1 MDIEEQEQYPE
12 HPDNIFMR
20 TADKAVGMFARL
32 GLCAVKVLAIAALG
46 AVKGIKLI
54 LSELLGFLSFAFRGI
69 RWFWRGMT
77 ESIRFRTRRNK
88 ELYNNVKKAKK
99 RGKAAHAGA
108 VTRFA
113 GSFLFGE
120 EGIFYTL
127 FNYIMP
133 IVSIAFLIA
142 VVRYGSGLEYGI
154 VVDFN
159 GKEIGIISAEADF
172 EKAEREVQQRI
183 SYAESDKTLNLSAN
197 FSLKIISDDDKL
209 LSYDQ
214 LANEMLAA
222 SNEKLT
228 EAWGIYIDGK
238 FIAAVKNKDT
248 IQEALSDRLVNYKV
262 DGEVHNLSYKNKI
275 EYTQGIYLQDS
286 VMAEKPAID
295 MLTSST
301 EKKGVY
307 IAQNGDTSV
316 SVCQMY
322 NMSLEDFK
330 RLNPYNAS
338 TSLKNGQ
345 VVNIIETESF
355 LPIQYVRE
363 FETLSFLDYETV
375 EYETSALNVGVR
387 SILVKGSP
395 GEKISNTEVTY
406 VDGIERSRRTIRSVV
421 TKEPVIEQIGIG
433 TYAARPD
440 PHCRPVTG
448 SGEMGWP
455 LDGGWISDTFI
466 SDRDHKGLDIAA
478 NEGTDIY
485 AAADGVV
492 ISAGWNSGGYGYMV
506 QIDHLNGYQT
516 VYGHMSAVFAV
527 ENQTVT
533 KGQLIGAVG
542 DTGNSYGAHL
552 HFEVRYM
559 GICLNPELFLNT
571 VDGTDVPEDEE

>member
-1 MDIEEQEQYPE
+1 MQTTENTI
-12 HPDNIFMR
+12 NLFS
-20 TADKAVGMFARL
+20 RL
-32 GLCAVKVLAIAALG
+32 GLCAVKILAIAALG
-46 AVKGIKLI
+46 IIKGFGLI
-54 LSELLGFLSFAFRGI
+54 LSELLGFLSFALRGAK
-69 RWFWRGMT
+69 WFWRGMT
-77 ESIRFRTRRNK
+77 ESIRFRTKRNK
-88 ELYNNVKKAKK
+88 ELYNEVIKAKK
-99 RGKAAHAGA
+99 EGKSAHAKA

-120 EGIFYTL
+120 EGVFYTM

-133 IVSIAFLIA
+133 IVSIAFLVA
-142 VVRYGSGLEYGI
+142 VVKYGSGLEYGI
-154 VVDFN
+154 AVDFN

-183 SYAESDKTLNLSAN
+183 SYAENDKTLNLSAN
-197 FSLKIISDDDKL
+197 FSLKIISDSDRI

-214 LANEMLAA
+214 LANEMLEA
-222 SNEKLT
+222 SDEKLT

-238 FIAAVKNKDT
+238 FIAAVEDNEK
-248 IQEALSDRLVNYKV
+248 IQKALSERLLNYKV
-262 DGEVHNLSYKNKI
+262 DGEVRDLSYKNKI

-286 VMAEKPAID
+286 VMEEKPAIE

-307 IAQNGDTSV
+307 IAKAGDTSV

-322 NMSLEDFK
+322 NMSLEDFTK
-330 RLNPYNAS
+330 LNPYNAS

-345 VVNIIETESF
+345 VINVIETESF
-355 LPIQYVRE
+355 LPIKYVKD

-387 SILVKGSP
+387 SVLVKGAV

-406 VDGIERSRRTIRSVV
+406 VDGIERSRRTVRSVV

-440 PHCRPVTG
+440 PNCRPVTG

-466 SDRDHKGLDIAA
+466 SDRNHKGLDIAA

-516 VYGHMSAVFAV
+516 VYGHMSSVFAV

-542 DTGNSYGAHL
+542 DTGNSYGSHL

-559 GICLNPELFLNT
+559 GVCLDPELFLNT
-571 VDGTDVPEDEE
+571 VDGTDIELD

>member
-1 MDIEEQEQYPE
+1 MDTEEQEYYPE
-12 HPDNIFMR
+12 HPDSFFMR
-20 TADKAVGMFARL
+20 TTDNAINLFSRL
-32 GLCAVKVLAIAALG
+32 GLCTVKILAIAALG
-46 AVKGIKLI
+46 IIKGLGFI
-54 LSELLGFLSFAFRGI
+54 LSELLGFLSFALRGAK
-69 RWFWRGMT
+69 WFWRGMT
-77 ESIRFRTRRNK
+77 ESIRFRTKRNK
-88 ELYNNVKKAKK
+88 ELYNEVIKAKK
-99 RGKAAHAGA
+99 EGKPAHAKA

-120 EGIFYTL
+120 EGVFYTL

-133 IVSIAFLIA
+133 IVSIAFLVA
-142 VVRYGSGLEYGI
+142 VVKYGSGLEYGI
-154 VVDFN
+154 AVDFN

-183 SYAESDKTLNLSAN
+183 SYAENDKTLNLSAN
-197 FSLKIISDDDKL
+197 FSLKIISDSDRI

-214 LANEMLAA
+214 LANEMLEA
-222 SNEKLT
+222 SDEKLT

-238 FIAAVKNKDT
+238 FIAAVEDNEK
-248 IQEALSDRLVNYKV
+248 IQKALSERLLNYKV
-262 DGEVHNLSYKNKI
+262 DGEVRDLSYKNKI

-286 VMAEKPAID
+286 VMEEKPAIE

-307 IAQNGDTSV
+307 IAKTGDTSV

-322 NMSLEDFK
+322 NMSLEDFTK
-330 RLNPYNAS
+330 LNPYNAS

-345 VVNIIETESF
+345 VINVIETESF
-355 LPIQYVRE
+355 LPIKYVKD

-387 SILVKGSP
+387 SVLVKGAV

-406 VDGIERSRRTIRSVV
+406 VDGIERSRRTVKSVV

-440 PHCRPVTG
+440 ANCRPVTG

-455 LDGGWISDTFI
+455 VDGGWISDTFI
-466 SDRDHKGLDIAA
+466 SDRNHKGLDIAA

-516 VYGHMSAVFAV
+516 VYGHMSSVFAV

-542 DTGNSYGAHL
+542 DTGNSYGSHL

-559 GICLNPELFLNT
+559 GVCLDPELFLNT
-571 VDGTDVPEDEE
+571 VDGTDIELD

>member
-1 MDIEEQEQYPE
+1 MDTEEQEYYPE
-12 HPDNIFMR
+12 HPDSFFMR
-20 TADKAVGMFARL
+20 TTDNAINLFSRL
-32 GLCAVKVLAIAALG
+32 GLCTVKILAITALG
-46 AVKGIKLI
+46 IIKGLGFI
-54 LSELLGFLSFAFRGI
+54 LSELLGFLSFALRGAK
-69 RWFWRGMT
+69 WFWRGMT
-77 ESIRFRTRRNK
+77 ESIRFRTKRNR
-88 ELYNNVKKAKK
+88 ELYNEVIKAKK
-99 RGKAAHAGA
+99 EGKSAHAKA

-120 EGIFYTL
+120 EGVFYTM

-133 IVSIAFLIA
+133 IVSIAFLVA
-142 VVRYGSGLEYGI
+142 VVKYGSGLEYGI
-154 VVDFN
+154 AVDFN

-183 SYAESDKTLNLSAN
+183 SYAENDKTLNLSAN
-197 FSLKIISDDDKL
+197 FSLKIISDSDRI

-214 LANEMLAA
+214 LANEMLEA
-222 SNEKLT
+222 SDEKLT

-238 FIAAVKNKDT
+238 FIAAVEDNEK
-248 IQEALSDRLVNYKV
+248 IQKALSERLLNYKV
-262 DGEVHNLSYKNKI
+262 DGEVRDLSYKNKI

-286 VMAEKPAID
+286 VMEEKPAIE

-307 IAQNGDTSV
+307 IAKTGDTSV

-322 NMSLEDFK
+322 NMSLEDFTK
-330 RLNPYNAS
+330 LNPYNAS

-345 VVNIIETESF
+345 VINVIETESF
-355 LPIQYVRE
+355 LPIKYVRD

-387 SILVKGSP
+387 SVLVKGAV

-406 VDGIERSRRTIRSVV
+406 VDGIERSRRTVKSVV

-440 PHCRPVTG
+440 ANCRPVTG

-466 SDRDHKGLDIAA
+466 SDRNHKGLDIAA

-516 VYGHMSAVFAV
+516 VYGHMSSVFAV

-542 DTGNSYGAHL
+542 DTGNSYGSHL

-559 GICLNPELFLNT
+559 GVCLDPELFLNT
-571 VDGTDVPEDEE
+571 VDGIDEDPPDE

>member
-1 MDIEEQEQYPE
+1 MDIEEQEHYPE
-12 HPDNIFMR
+12 HPDSFFMQ
-20 TADKAVGMFARL
+20 TTENTINLFSRL
-32 GLCAVKVLAIAALG
+32 GLCAVKILAIAALG
-46 AVKGIKLI
+46 IIKGFGLI
-54 LSELLGFLSFAFRGI
+54 LSELLGFLSFALRGAK
-69 RWFWRGMT
+69 WFWRGMT
-77 ESIRFRTRRNK
+77 ESIRFRTKRNK
-88 ELYNNVKKAKK
+88 ELYNEVIKAKK
-99 RGKAAHAGA
+99 EGKSAHAKA
-108 VTRFA
+108 ITRFA

-120 EGIFYTL
+120 EGVFYTM

-133 IVSIAFLIA
+133 IVSIAFLVA
-142 VVRYGSGLEYGI
+142 VVKYGSGLEYGI
-154 VVDFN
+154 AVDFN

-183 SYAESDKTLNLSAN
+183 SYAENDKTLNLSAN
-197 FSLKIISDDDKL
+197 FSLKIISDSDRI

-214 LANEMLAA
+214 LANEMLEA
-222 SNEKLT
+222 SDEKLT

-238 FIAAVKNKDT
+238 FIAAVEDNEK
-248 IQEALSDRLVNYKV
+248 IQKALSERLLNYKV
-262 DGEVHNLSYKNKI
+262 DGEVRDLSYKNKI

-286 VMAEKPAID
+286 VMEEKPAIE

-307 IAQNGDTSV
+307 IAKAGDTSV

-322 NMSLEDFK
+322 NMSLEDFTK
-330 RLNPYNAS
+330 LNPYNAS

-345 VVNIIETESF
+345 VINVIETESF
-355 LPIQYVRE
+355 LPIKYVKD

-387 SILVKGSP
+387 SVLVKGAV

-406 VDGIERSRRTIRSVV
+406 VDGIERSRRTVRSVV

-440 PHCRPVTG
+440 PNCRPVTG

-466 SDRDHKGLDIAA
+466 SDRNHKGLDIAA

-516 VYGHMSAVFAV
+516 VYGHMSSVFAV

-542 DTGNSYGAHL
+542 DTGNSYGSHL

-559 GICLNPELFLNT
+559 GVCLDPELFLNT
-571 VDGTDVPEDEE
+571 VDGTDIELD

>member
-1 MDIEEQEQYPE
+1 MEPE
-12 HPDNIFMR
+12 DQDNLFR
-20 TADKAVGMFARL
+20 RAVNGAVNLSARL
-32 GLCAVKVLAIAALG
+32 GLCAVKVLAVAALG
-46 AVKGIKLI
+46 MIKGLKLI
-54 LSELLGFLSFAFRGI
+54 LSELLSLISFVFRGV
-69 RWFWRGMT
+69 RWFWKGMT
-77 ESIRFRTRRNK
+77 ESVRFRAERNRK
-88 ELYNNVKKAKK
+88 LYNNIKKAKK

-108 VTRFA
+108 VTRFT

-120 EGIFYTL
+120 EGVLYTV
-127 FNYIMP
+127 FNYTMP
-133 IVSIAFLIA
+133 IICIAFLIG

-154 VVDFN
+154 AVDFN
-159 GKEIGIISAEADF
+159 GKEIGIITAEADF

-183 SYAESDKTLNLSAN
+183 SYAESDKTIELSAN

-209 LSYDQ
+209 LSSDQ
-214 LANEMLAA
+214 LANEMLEA
-222 SNEKLT
+222 SDEKLT

-238 FIAAVKNKDT
+238 FIAAVENKDK
-248 IQEALSDRLVNYKV
+248 IQKALSERLLNYKV
-262 DGEVHNLSYKNKI
+262 DGEVHDLSYKNKI

-286 VMAEKPAID
+286 VMEEKPAIE

-307 IAQNGDTSV
+307 IAKTGDTSV
-316 SVCQMY
+316 SVCQKY
-322 NMSLEDFK
+322 NMSLDDFK
-330 RLNPYNAS
+330 RLNPYNS
-338 TSLKNGQ
+338 GTSLKNGQ
-345 VVNIIETESF
+345 IVNITETESY
-355 LPIQYVRE
+355 LPIQYVKK

-375 EYETSALNVGVR
+375 EYETSSLNVGVR
-387 SILVKGSP
+387 TILVKGVP
-395 GEKISNTEVTY
+395 GEKVSNTEITY
-406 VDGIERSRRTIRSVV
+406 VDGIERSRKTVSSVV

-433 TYAARPD
+433 TYSAHPD
-440 PHCRPVTG
+440 PSCRPVTG

-466 SDRDHKGLDIAA
+466 SDRNHKGLDIAA
-478 NEGTDIY
+478 GEGTDIY

-516 VYGHMSAVFAV
+516 VYGHMSAVFAA

-542 DTGNSYGAHL
+542 NTGNSFGSHC

-559 GICLNPELFLNT
+559 GVCYDPELFLNT
-571 VDGTDVPEDEE
+571 VDGGDPDNDDDE

>member
-1 MDIEEQEQYPE
+1 MEPE
-12 HPDNIFMR
+12 DQDNLFR
-20 TADKAVGMFARL
+20 RAVNGAINLSARL
-32 GLCAVKVLAIAALG
+32 GLCAVKVLAVAALG
-46 AVKGIKLI
+46 MIKGLKLI
-54 LSELLGFLSFAFRGI
+54 FSELLGLISFVFRGVC
-69 RWFWRGMT
+69 WFWKGMT
-77 ESIRFRTRRNK
+77 ESVRFRAERNR
-88 ELYNNVKKAKK
+88 ELYNNIKKAKK

-120 EGIFYTL
+120 EGVLYTV
-127 FNYIMP
+127 FNYTMP
-133 IVSIAFLIA
+133 IICIAFLIG

-154 VVDFN
+154 AVDFN
-159 GKEIGIISAEADF
+159 GKEIGIITAEADF

-183 SYAESDKTLNLSAN
+183 SYAESDKTIELSAN

-209 LSYDQ
+209 LSSDQ
-214 LANEMLAA
+214 LANEMLEA
-222 SNEKLT
+222 SDEKLT

-238 FIAAVKNKDT
+238 FIAAVENKDK
-248 IQEALSDRLVNYKV
+248 IQKALSDRLLNYNV
-262 DGEVHNLSYKNKI
+262 DGEVYDLSYKNKI

-286 VMAEKPAID
+286 VMDEKPAIE

-307 IAQNGDTSV
+307 IAHTGDTSV
-316 SVCQMY
+316 SVCQKY
-322 NMSLEDFK
+322 NMSLDDFK
-330 RLNPYNAS
+330 RLNPYNS
-338 TSLKNGQ
+338 GTSLKSGQ
-345 VVNIIETESF
+345 MVNITETESY
-355 LPIQYVRE
+355 LPIQYVKK

-375 EYETSALNVGVR
+375 EYETSSLNVGVR
-387 SILVKGSP
+387 TILVKGVP
-395 GEKISNTEVTY
+395 GEKVSNTEITY
-406 VDGIERSRRTIRSVV
+406 VDGIERSRKTVSSVV

-433 TYAARPD
+433 TYSAHPD
-440 PHCRPVTG
+440 PSCRPVTG

-466 SDRDHKGLDIAA
+466 SDRNHKGLDIAA
-478 NEGTDIY
+478 GEGTDIY

-516 VYGHMSAVFAV
+516 VYGHMSAVFAA

-542 DTGNSYGAHL
+542 NTGNSFGSHC

-559 GICLNPELFLNT
+559 GVCYDPELFLNT
-571 VDGTDVPEDEE
+571 VDGGDPNNDDDE

>member
-1 MDIEEQEQYPE
+1 MDIEEQEHYPE
-12 HPDNIFMR
+12 HPDSFFMQ
-20 TADKAVGMFARL
+20 TTDNTINLFSRL
-32 GLCAVKVLAIAALG
+32 GLCTVKILAIAALG
-46 AVKGIKLI
+46 IIKGFGLI
-54 LSELLGFLSFAFRGI
+54 LSELLGFLSFALRGAK
-69 RWFWRGMT
+69 WFWRGMT
-77 ESIRFRTRRNK
+77 ESIRFRTKRNK
-88 ELYNNVKKAKK
+88 ELYNEVIKAKK
-99 RGKAAHAGA
+99 EGKSAHAKA

-120 EGIFYTL
+120 EGVFYTM

-133 IVSIAFLIA
+133 IVSIAFLVA
-142 VVRYGSGLEYGI
+142 VVKYGSGLEYGI
-154 VVDFN
+154 AVDFN

-183 SYAESDKTLNLSAN
+183 SYAENDKTLNLSAN
-197 FSLKIISDDDKL
+197 FSLKIISDSDRI

-214 LANEMLAA
+214 LANEMLEA
-222 SNEKLT
+222 SDEKLT

-238 FIAAVKNKDT
+238 FIAAVEDNEK
-248 IQEALSDRLVNYKV
+248 IQKALSERLLNYKV
-262 DGEVHNLSYKNKI
+262 DGEVRDLSYKNKI

-286 VMAEKPAID
+286 VMAEKPAIE

-307 IAQNGDTSV
+307 IAKAGDTNV

-330 RLNPYNAS
+330 KLNPYNAS

-345 VVNIIETESF
+345 VINVIETESF
-355 LPIQYVRE
+355 LPIKYVKD

-387 SILVKGSP
+387 SVLVKGAV

-406 VDGIERSRRTIRSVV
+406 VDGIERSRRTVKSVV

-440 PHCRPVTG
+440 PNCRPVTG

-466 SDRDHKGLDIAA
+466 SDRNHKGLDIAA

-516 VYGHMSAVFAV
+516 VYGHMSSVFAV

-542 DTGNSYGAHL
+542 DTGNSYGSHL

-559 GICLNPELFLNT
+559 GVCLDPELFLNT
-571 VDGTDVPEDEE
+571 VDGTDIELD

>member
-1 MDIEEQEQYPE
+1 MDTEEQEYYPE
-12 HPDNIFMR
+12 HPDSFFMR
-20 TADKAVGMFARL
+20 TTDNAINLFSRL
-32 GLCAVKVLAIAALG
+32 GLCTVKILAIAALG
-46 AVKGIKLI
+46 IIKGLGFI
-54 LSELLGFLSFAFRGI
+54 LSELLGFLSFALRGAK
-69 RWFWRGMT
+69 WFWRGMT
-77 ESIRFRTRRNK
+77 ESIRFRTKRNK
-88 ELYNNVKKAKK
+88 ELYNEVIKAKK
-99 RGKAAHAGA
+99 EGKPAHAKA

-120 EGIFYTL
+120 EGVFYTL

-133 IVSIAFLIA
+133 IVSIAFLVA
-142 VVRYGSGLEYGI
+142 VVKYGSGLEYGI
-154 VVDFN
+154 AVDFN

-183 SYAESDKTLNLSAN
+183 SYAENDKTLNLSAN
-197 FSLKIISDDDKL
+197 FSLKIISDSDRI

-214 LANEMLAA
+214 LANEMLEA
-222 SNEKLT
+222 SDEKLT

-238 FIAAVKNKDT
+238 FIAAVEDNEK
-248 IQEALSDRLVNYKV
+248 IQKALSERLLNYKV
-262 DGEVHNLSYKNKI
+262 DGEVRDLSYKNKI

-286 VMAEKPAID
+286 VMEEKPAIE

-307 IAQNGDTSV
+307 IAKTGDTSV

-322 NMSLEDFK
+322 NMSLEDFTK
-330 RLNPYNAS
+330 LNPYNAS

-345 VVNIIETESF
+345 VINVIETESF
-355 LPIQYVRE
+355 LPIKYVKD

-375 EYETSALNVGVR
+375 EYETSALNVGVK
-387 SILVKGSP
+387 SVLVKGAV

-406 VDGIERSRRTIRSVV
+406 VDGIERSRRTVKSVV

-440 PHCRPVTG
+440 PNCRPVTG

-466 SDRDHKGLDIAA
+466 SDRNHKGLDIAA

-516 VYGHMSAVFAV
+516 VYGHMSSVFAV

-542 DTGNSYGAHL
+542 DTGNSYGSHL

-559 GICLNPELFLNT
+559 GVCLDPELFLNT
-571 VDGTDVPEDEE
+571 VDGTDIELD

>member
-1 MDIEEQEQYPE
+1 MDTEEQEYYPE
-12 HPDNIFMR
+12 HPDSFFMR
-20 TADKAVGMFARL
+20 TTDNAINLFSRL
-32 GLCAVKVLAIAALG
+32 GLCTVKILAIAALG
-46 AVKGIKLI
+46 IIKGLGFI
-54 LSELLGFLSFAFRGI
+54 LSELLGFLSFALRGAK
-69 RWFWRGMT
+69 WFWRGMT
-77 ESIRFRTRRNK
+77 ESIRFRTKRNK
-88 ELYNNVKKAKK
+88 ELYNEVIKAKK
-99 RGKAAHAGA
+99 EGKPAHAKA

-120 EGIFYTL
+120 EGVFYTL

-133 IVSIAFLIA
+133 IVSIAFLVA
-142 VVRYGSGLEYGI
+142 VVKYGSGLEYGI
-154 VVDFN
+154 AVDFN

-183 SYAESDKTLNLSAN
+183 SYAENDKTLNLSAN
-197 FSLKIISDDDKL
+197 FSLKIISDSDRI

-214 LANEMLAA
+214 LANEMLE
-222 SNEKLT
+222 SSDEKLT

-238 FIAAVKNKDT
+238 FIAAVEDNEK
-248 IQEALSDRLVNYKV
+248 IQKALSERLLNYKV
-262 DGEVHNLSYKNKI
+262 DGEVRDLSYKNKI

-286 VMAEKPAID
+286 VMEEKPAIE

-307 IAQNGDTSV
+307 IAKTGDTSV

-322 NMSLEDFK
+322 NMSLEDFTK
-330 RLNPYNAS
+330 LNPYNAS

-345 VVNIIETESF
+345 VINVIETESF
-355 LPIQYVRE
+355 LPIKYVKD

-387 SILVKGSP
+387 SVLVKGAV

-406 VDGIERSRRTIRSVV
+406 VDGIERSRRTVKSVV

-440 PHCRPVTG
+440 PNCRPVTG

-516 VYGHMSAVFAV
+516 VYGHMSSVFAV

-542 DTGNSYGAHL
+542 DTGNSYGSHL

-559 GICLNPELFLNT
+559 GVCLDPELFLNT
-571 VDGTDVPEDEE
+571 VDGTDIELD

>member
-1 MDIEEQEQYPE
+1 MDIEEQEHYPE
-12 HPDNIFMR
+12 HPDSFFMQ
-20 TADKAVGMFARL
+20 TTDNTINLFSRL
-32 GLCAVKVLAIAALG
+32 GLCAVKILAIAALG
-46 AVKGIKLI
+46 IIKGFGLI
-54 LSELLGFLSFAFRGI
+54 LSELLGFLSFALRGAK
-69 RWFWRGMT
+69 WFWRGMT
-77 ESIRFRTRRNK
+77 ESIRFRTKRNK
-88 ELYNNVKKAKK
+88 ELYNEVIKAKK
-99 RGKAAHAGA
+99 EGKSAHAKA

-120 EGIFYTL
+120 EGVFYTM

-133 IVSIAFLIA
+133 IVSIAFLVA
-142 VVRYGSGLEYGI
+142 VVKYGSGLEYGI
-154 VVDFN
+154 AVDFN

-183 SYAESDKTLNLSAN
+183 SYAENDKTLNLSAN
-197 FSLKIISDDDKL
+197 FSLKIISDSDRI

-214 LANEMLAA
+214 LANEMLEA
-222 SNEKLT
+222 SDEKLT

-238 FIAAVKNKDT
+238 FIAAVEDNEK
-248 IQEALSDRLVNYKV
+248 IQKALSERLLNYKV
-262 DGEVHNLSYKNKI
+262 DGEVRDLSYKNKI

-286 VMAEKPAID
+286 VMEEKPAIE

-307 IAQNGDTSV
+307 IAKTGDTSV

-322 NMSLEDFK
+322 NMSLEDFTK
-330 RLNPYNAS
+330 LNPYNAS

-345 VVNIIETESF
+345 VINVIETESF
-355 LPIQYVRE
+355 LPIKYVKD

-387 SILVKGSP
+387 SVLVKGAV

-406 VDGIERSRRTIRSVV
+406 VDGIERSRRTVRSVV

-440 PHCRPVTG
+440 PNCRPVTG

-466 SDRDHKGLDIAA
+466 SDRNHKGLDIAA

-516 VYGHMSAVFAV
+516 VYGHMSSVFAV

-542 DTGNSYGAHL
+542 DTGNSYGSHL

-559 GICLNPELFLNT
+559 GVCLDPELFLNT
-571 VDGTDVPEDEE
+571 VDGTDIELD

>member
-1 MDIEEQEQYPE
+1 MDIEEQEHYPE
-12 HPDNIFMR
+12 HPDSFFMQ
-20 TADKAVGMFARL
+20 TTENTINLFSRL
-32 GLCAVKVLAIAALG
+32 GLCAVKILAIAALG
-46 AVKGIKLI
+46 IIKGFGLI
-54 LSELLGFLSFAFRGI
+54 LSELLGFLSFALRGAK
-69 RWFWRGMT
+69 WFWRGMT
-77 ESIRFRTRRNK
+77 ESIRFRTKRNK
-88 ELYNNVKKAKK
+88 ELYNEVIKAKK
-99 RGKAAHAGA
+99 EGKSAHAKA

-120 EGIFYTL
+120 EGVFYTM

-133 IVSIAFLIA
+133 IVSIAFLVA
-142 VVRYGSGLEYGI
+142 VVKYGSGLEYGI
-154 VVDFN
+154 AVDFN

-183 SYAESDKTLNLSAN
+183 SYAENDKTLNLSAN
-197 FSLKIISDDDKL
+197 FSLKIISDSDRI

-214 LANEMLAA
+214 LANEMLEA
-222 SNEKLT
+222 SDEKLT

-238 FIAAVKNKDT
+238 FIAAVEDNEK
-248 IQEALSDRLVNYKV
+248 IQKALSERLLNYKV
-262 DGEVHNLSYKNKI
+262 DGEVRDLSYKNKI

-286 VMAEKPAID
+286 VMEEKPAIE

-307 IAQNGDTSV
+307 IAKTGDTNV

-330 RLNPYNAS
+330 KLNPYNAS

-345 VVNIIETESF
+345 VINVIETESF
-355 LPIQYVRE
+355 LPIKYVKD

-387 SILVKGSP
+387 SVLVKGAV

-406 VDGIERSRRTIRSVV
+406 VDGIERSRRTVKSVV

-440 PHCRPVTG
+440 ANCRPVTG

-455 LDGGWISDTFI
+455 VDGGWISDTFI
-466 SDRDHKGLDIAA
+466 SDRNHKGLDIAA

-516 VYGHMSAVFAV
+516 VYGHMSSVFAV

-542 DTGNSYGAHL
+542 DTGNSYGSHL

-559 GICLNPELFLNT
+559 GVCLDPELFLNT
-571 VDGTDVPEDEE
+571 VDGTDIELD

>member
-1 MDIEEQEQYPE
+1 MDTEELENQPE

-20 TADKAVGMFARL
+20 TTENAANLFARL
-32 GLCAVKVLAIAALG
+32 GLCTVKVLAIASLG
-46 AVKGIKLI
+46 IIKGLKLI

-69 RWFWRGMT
+69 KWFWRGMT
-77 ESIRFRTRRNK
+77 GSIRNRAMLNK
-88 ELYNNVKKAKK
+88 ELYTNVKKSKK

-108 VTRFA
+108 VTRFV

-120 EGIFYTL
+120 DGVFYTL
-127 FNYIMP
+127 FNYLMP
-133 IVSIAFLIA
+133 IVSVAFLIA
-142 VVRYGSGLEYGI
+142 VVRYGSGIEYGI
-154 VVDFN
+154 AVDFN

-183 SYAESDKTLNLSAN
+183 SYAENDKTLNLSAN
-197 FSLKIISDDDKL
+197 FSLKMISDDDKL
-209 LSYDQ
+209 LSSDQ

-222 SNEKLT
+222 SDEKLT

-238 FIAAVKNKDT
+238 FIAAVDDKDK
-248 IQEALSDRLVNYKV
+248 IQAALSERLVNYKV
-262 DGEVHNLSYKNKI
+262 DGEVHDLSYKNKI

-307 IAQNGDTSV
+307 IAKNGDTSV

-322 NMSLEDFK
+322 NMTLEDFK

-345 VVNIIETESF
+345 VINIVETENF
-355 LPIQYVRE
+355 LPIQYVKE

-375 EYETSALNVGVR
+375 EYETSSLNIGVR
-387 SILVKGSP
+387 SILVKGAP

-406 VDGIERSRRTIRSVV
+406 VDGIERSRRTVRSVV

-433 TYAARPD
+433 TYSARPD
-440 PHCRPVTG
+440 PGCRPVTG

-455 LDGGWISDTFI
+455 LDGGWISDTYI
-466 SDRDHKGLDIAA
+466 SDRDHKGLDLAA

-516 VYGHMSAVFAV
+516 VYGHMSAVYAV
-527 ENQTVT
+527 EGQTVT

-542 DTGNSYGAHL
+542 NTGNSYGSHL

-559 GICLNPELFLNT
+559 GVCCNPELFLNT
-571 VDGTDVPEDEE
+571 VDGEYPEEEE

>member
-1 MDIEEQEQYPE
+1 MDIEEQEHYPE
-12 HPDNIFMR
+12 HPDSFFMQ
-20 TADKAVGMFARL
+20 TTENTINLFSRL
-32 GLCAVKVLAIAALG
+32 GLCAVKILAIAALG
-46 AVKGIKLI
+46 IIKGFGLI
-54 LSELLGFLSFAFRGI
+54 LSELLGFLSFALRGAK
-69 RWFWRGMT
+69 WFWRGMT
-77 ESIRFRTRRNK
+77 ESIRFRTKRNK
-88 ELYNNVKKAKK
+88 ELYNEVIKAKK
-99 RGKAAHAGA
+99 EGKSAHAKA

-120 EGIFYTL
+120 EGVFYTM

-133 IVSIAFLIA
+133 IVSIAFLVA
-142 VVRYGSGLEYGI
+142 VVKYGSGLEYGI
-154 VVDFN
+154 AVDFN

-183 SYAESDKTLNLSAN
+183 SYAENDKTLNLSAN
-197 FSLKIISDDDKL
+197 FSLKIISDSDRI

-214 LANEMLAA
+214 LANEMLEA
-222 SNEKLT
+222 SDEKLT

-238 FIAAVKNKDT
+238 FIAAVEDNEK
-248 IQEALSDRLVNYKV
+248 IQKALSERLLNYKV
-262 DGEVHNLSYKNKI
+262 DGEVRDLSYKNKI

-286 VMAEKPAID
+286 VMEEKPAIE

-307 IAQNGDTSV
+307 IAKAGDTSV

-322 NMSLEDFK
+322 NMSLEDFTK
-330 RLNPYNAS
+330 LNPYNAS

-345 VVNIIETESF
+345 VINVIETESF
-355 LPIQYVRE
+355 LPIKYVKD

-387 SILVKGSP
+387 SVLVKGAV

-406 VDGIERSRRTIRSVV
+406 VDGIERSRRTVRSVV

-440 PHCRPVTG
+440 PNCRPVTG

-466 SDRDHKGLDIAA
+466 SDRNHKGLDIAA

-516 VYGHMSAVFAV
+516 VYGHMSSVFAV

-542 DTGNSYGAHL
+542 DTGNSYGSHL

-559 GICLNPELFLNT
+559 GVCLDPELFLNT
-571 VDGTDVPEDEE
+571 VDGTDIELD

>member
-1 MDIEEQEQYPE
+1 MEPE
-12 HPDNIFMR
+12 DQDNLFR
-20 TADKAVGMFARL
+20 RAVNGAVNLSARL
-32 GLCAVKVLAIAALG
+32 DLCAVKVLAVAALG
-46 AVKGIKLI
+46 MIKGLKLI
-54 LSELLGFLSFAFRGI
+54 LSELLSLISFVFRGV
-69 RWFWRGMT
+69 RWFWKGMT
-77 ESIRFRTRRNK
+77 ESVRFRAERNRK
-88 ELYNNVKKAKK
+88 LYNNIKKAKK

-108 VTRFA
+108 VTRFT

-120 EGIFYTL
+120 EGVLYTV
-127 FNYIMP
+127 FNYTMP
-133 IVSIAFLIA
+133 IICIAFLIG

-154 VVDFN
+154 AVDFN
-159 GKEIGIISAEADF
+159 GKEIGIITAEADF

-183 SYAESDKTLNLSAN
+183 SYAESDKTIELSAN

-209 LSYDQ
+209 LSSDQ
-214 LANEMLAA
+214 LANEMLEA
-222 SNEKLT
+222 SDEKLT

-238 FIAAVKNKDT
+238 FIAAVENKDK
-248 IQEALSDRLVNYKV
+248 IQKALSERLLNYKV
-262 DGEVHNLSYKNKI
+262 DGEVHDLSYKNKI

-286 VMAEKPAID
+286 VMEEKPAIE

-307 IAQNGDTSV
+307 IAKTGDTSV
-316 SVCQMY
+316 SVCQKY
-322 NMSLEDFK
+322 NMSLDDFK
-330 RLNPYNAS
+330 RLNPYNS
-338 TSLKNGQ
+338 GTSLKNGQ
-345 VVNIIETESF
+345 IVNITETESY
-355 LPIQYVRE
+355 LPIQYVKK

-375 EYETSALNVGVR
+375 EYETSSLNVGVR
-387 SILVKGSP
+387 TILVKGVP
-395 GEKISNTEVTY
+395 GEKVSNTEITY
-406 VDGIERSRRTIRSVV
+406 VDGIERSRKTVSSVV

-433 TYAARPD
+433 TYSAHPD
-440 PHCRPVTG
+440 PSCRPVTG

-466 SDRDHKGLDIAA
+466 SDRNHKGLDIAA
-478 NEGTDIY
+478 GEGTDIY

-516 VYGHMSAVFAV
+516 VYGHMSAVFAA

-542 DTGNSYGAHL
+542 NTGNSFGSHC

-559 GICLNPELFLNT
+559 GVCYDPELFLNT
-571 VDGTDVPEDEE
+571 VDGGDPDNDDDE